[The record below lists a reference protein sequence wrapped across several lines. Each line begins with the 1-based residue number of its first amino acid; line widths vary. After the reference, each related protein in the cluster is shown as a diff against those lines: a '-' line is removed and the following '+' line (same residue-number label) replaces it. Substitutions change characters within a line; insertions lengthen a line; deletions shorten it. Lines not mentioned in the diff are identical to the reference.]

1 MNEEINQKNILVVNG
16 PNLNLLGF
24 REPGIYG
31 QTTLEEGMK
40 ALEERFPQVRFTFF
54 QSNIEGEL
62 VDVIQQYGFTADGI
76 VLNPAAYT
84 HTSVALLDAL
94 RAVPVPAVEVHLSK
108 PEEREEF
115 RRVSYVRAACIKT
128 VTGMGGD
135 GYLRAV
141 DALEEHYARRH

>member
-1 MNEEINQKNILVVNG
+1 MKIWIING
-16 PNLNLLGF
+16 PNLNLLGL
-24 REPGIYG
+24 REPEIYG
-31 QTTLEEGMK
+31 RETYGELEARIRAYCENKGI
-40 ALEERFPQVRFTFF
+40 EVRFV
-54 QSNIEGEL
+54 QSNHEGDL
-62 VDVIQQYGFTADGI
+62 VDAVQQAYFDGADGI

-84 HTSVALLDAL
+84 HTGIALLDAL

-128 VTGMGGD
+128 ITGMGGD

>member
-1 MNEEINQKNILVVNG
+1 MKIWIING
-16 PNLNLLGF
+16 PNLNLLGL
-24 REPGIYG
+24 REPEIYG
-31 QTTLEEGMK
+31 RETYGELEARIRAYCENKGI
-40 ALEERFPQVRFTFF
+40 EVRFV
-54 QSNIEGEL
+54 QSNHEGDL
-62 VDVIQQYGFTADGI
+62 VDAVQQAYFDGADGI

-84 HTSVALLDAL
+84 HTGIALLDAL

-128 VTGMGGD
+128 ITGLGGD

>member
-1 MNEEINQKNILVVNG
+1 MKIWIING
-16 PNLNLLGF
+16 PNLNLLGL
-24 REPGIYG
+24 REPEIYG
-31 QTTLEEGMK
+31 RETYGELEARIRAYCENKGI
-40 ALEERFPQVRFTFF
+40 EVRFV
-54 QSNIEGEL
+54 QSNHEGDL
-62 VDVIQQYGFTADGI
+62 VDAVQQAYFDGADGI

-84 HTSVALLDAL
+84 HTGIALLDAL

-108 PEEREEF
+108 LEEREEF

>member
-1 MNEEINQKNILVVNG
+1 MKIWIING
-16 PNLNLLGF
+16 PNLNLLGL
-24 REPGIYG
+24 REPEIYG
-31 QTTLEEGMK
+31 RETYGELEARIRAYCENKGI
-40 ALEERFPQVRFTFF
+40 EVRFV
-54 QSNIEGEL
+54 QSNHEGDL
-62 VDVIQQYGFTADGI
+62 VDAVQQAYFDGVDGI

-84 HTSVALLDAL
+84 HTGIALLDAL

-108 PEEREEF
+108 PEERDAF

-128 VTGMGGD
+128 ITGLGGD

>member
-1 MNEEINQKNILVVNG
+1 MKIWIING
-16 PNLNLLGF
+16 PNLNLLGL
-24 REPGIYG
+24 REPEIYG
-31 QTTLEEGMK
+31 RETYGELEARIRAYCENKGI
-40 ALEERFPQVRFTFF
+40 EVRFV
-54 QSNIEGEL
+54 QSNHEGDL
-62 VDVIQQYGFTADGI
+62 VDAVQQAYFDGADGI

-84 HTSVALLDAL
+84 HTGIALLDAL

-128 VTGMGGD
+128 VTGLGGD